1 VNFDLSNNAVILG
14 DISTQGD
21 ATIFNNARVDGSS
34 YVKGSVDLR
43 QQSEITGDLCVYG
56 DLNIE
61 NNAYVGGDIFA
72 TGEVVIS
79 NNSKVNGDIN
89 DNIEKLPDTC
99 IFSCKPRHSI
109 FSSGSLNI
117 EINKDKH
124 YVFNEN
130 KNSYNKVVAGMKSKL
145 EFKEGNYYISN
156 LTINRNSKLVFDL
169 SDGNINIFVNGDVKI
184 GNKLDLFIK
193 LNDKEKNFEAV
204 DSELASSVYF
214 EILGEFYADNPSGWF
229 GTILAEKNLTID
241 ANNPTT
247 LYGSYH
253 SSEGDVELGNNIE
266 VLYVQ
271 SDYAKDNW
279 KCETEGESE
288 FIPPIQNQL

>member
-1 VNFDLSNNAVILG
+1 
-14 DISTQGD
+14 
-21 ATIFNNARVDGSS
+21 
-34 YVKGSVDLR
+34 
-43 QQSEITGDLCVYG
+43 
-56 DLNIE
+56 
-61 NNAYVGGDIFA
+61 
-72 TGEVVIS
+72 
-79 NNSKVNGDIN
+79 
-89 DNIEKLPDTC
+89 
-99 IFSCKPRHSI
+99 
-109 FSSGSLNI
+109 LNI